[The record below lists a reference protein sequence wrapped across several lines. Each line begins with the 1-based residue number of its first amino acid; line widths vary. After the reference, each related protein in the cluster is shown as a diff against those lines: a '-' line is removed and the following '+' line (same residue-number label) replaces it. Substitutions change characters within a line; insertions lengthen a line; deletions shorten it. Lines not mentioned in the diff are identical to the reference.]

1 MEIEEQVGLR
11 HYSPTA
17 ALMCSPLTAAAA
29 TGATYYSTAGPRA
42 ALLAGALGAG
52 AVGTTYAVYTVLG
65 IPYGSRGFLF
75 L

>member
-1 MEIEEQVGLR
+1 MEIDEQLGVR
-11 HYSPTA
+11 KYSNTA
-17 ALMCSPLTAAAA
+17 ALMSSPMAAAAA

-42 ALLAGALGAG
+42 AVLAGAMGCG
-52 AVGTTYAVYTVLG
+52 AVGATYAVYTVLG

>member
-1 MEIEEQVGLR
+1 MEIEEHVGLR

-17 ALMCSPLTAAAA
+17 AIMTAPVLAAAA
-29 TGATYYSTAGPRA
+29 TGTTFYSTAGPRA
-42 ALLAGALGAG
+42 ALLAGAMGAG
-52 AVGTTYAVYTVLG
+52 AVGTTYAVYSVLG